1 MIQSFKTIKHNNCE
15 EIEEKKSKFIA
26 NLMYVES
33 EEEVQ
38 NRIKEIKKKYYD
50 ARHNCFAYRIIEGEN
65 IIQRSSDDGEPSGT
79 AGAPILNILEK
90 NNMVNI
96 LVVVTRYFGGILL
109 GTGGLV
115 KAYSE
120 ATLKSIENNQIV
132 ERENGYEVRISS
144 PYAYIK
150 NIEYFLKTNK
160 IKILNK
166 EFLDNVNILVEL
178 SNEDYKKITQELPK
192 NVMQNLEINIEKKRF
207 ISKKVREWIV
217 WEK

>member
-65 IIQRSSDDGEPSGT
+65 IVQRSSDDGEPSGT

-150 NIEYFLKTNK
+150 KIEYFLKTNN

-178 SNEDYKKITQELPK
+178 SNEEYKKITQELPK

-207 ISKKVREWIV
+207 ISKKVRE
-217 WEK
+217 